1 MSTMT
6 VERIAKE
13 YQRLLEE
20 GWKPDVEEFLH
31 HVPQALRSDCRKK
44 IQALLAPPAEAKA
57 PERAAK
63 APERPAKPAPGPQR
77 LTREEAKRMFR
88 EMAARRKQPARA

>member
-6 VERIAKE
+6 AERIAQE

-44 IQALLAPPAEAKA
+44 IQALLAPP
-57 PERAAK
+57 PAAK
-63 APERPAKPAPGPQR
+63 APERPAKPASGPQR

-88 EMAARRKQPARA
+88 EMAASRKQPARA